1 METPTLRDIEW
12 ASVLYTLTSGY
23 DKDYVTYMRK
33 LDGYRPFD
41 EKKQEGDFKPGDVII
56 EFLHK
61 WHTQGVPSKISGKL
75 TEKIKKNADRID
87 SLLEVPLHE
96 VSESDIKDL
105 YNQFINIKGFGPTA
119 TAKTLH
125 LLCPE
130 TFIMWDGE
138 IIKDFKD
145 YLEKHRKKYA
155 KGTQIYVEFMREESE
170 RFLTVLS
177 DNSVSALNELLE
189 KLSKYEGTEFYKKTK
204 AKIIDEYNWL
214 TITRDVKIPF
224 QMRISECVKL

>member
-23 DKDYVTYMRK
+23 DEDYVTYMRK

-61 WHTQGVPSKISGKL
+61 WHTQGVPSAISGKL

-96 VSESDIKDL
+96 VSESGSWRHSFPFHEIFL
-105 YNQFINIKGFGPTA
+105 IW
-119 TAKTLH
+119 LV
-125 LLCPE
+125 LLSLTPNS
-130 TFIMWDGE
+130 G
-138 IIKDFKD
+138 
-145 YLEKHRKKYA
+145 YYHR
-155 KGTQIYVEFMREESE
+155 
-170 RFLTVLS
+170 
-177 DNSVSALNELLE
+177 LLE
-189 KLSKYEGTEFYKKTK
+189 KQMLNCCDPY
-204 AKIIDEYNWL
+204 
-214 TITRDVKIPF
+214 KIPF
-224 QMRISECVKL
+224 P